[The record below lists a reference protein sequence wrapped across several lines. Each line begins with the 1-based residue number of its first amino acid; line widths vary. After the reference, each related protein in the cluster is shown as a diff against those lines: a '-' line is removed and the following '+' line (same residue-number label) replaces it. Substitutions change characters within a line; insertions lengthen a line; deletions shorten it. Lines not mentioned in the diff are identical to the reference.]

1 MSKSV
6 VAVVPTGQSTL
17 EEIDVAVRKAIELA
31 GGLREIVKPGMLVL
45 LKPNVVVPPPRPRHG
60 GTTNPD
66 VVRAVA
72 GVVAEIGARPVIAE
86 ASAVGVD
93 TDKAYAAAGYDE
105 LRAAGYEV
113 VDLKKTP
120 TVEIGVEEGRV
131 LKSLTT
137 FEIVKQAGAI
147 ISIPVMKTHD
157 QTEITL
163 SLKNLKGLLI
173 DRDKKRLHR
182 QGVYQGVV
190 DLVSALHPSFTVID
204 GTWCQEGLGPM
215 YGHTVQM
222 NLVLASRDLVAADS
236 VAGRIMGFTPDEA
249 LITKYGAERGLGRA
263 ALDEIEVVGEPIERV
278 KRRFMRSIEDHQYD
292 VKDLRI
298 IHAEGTCTGC
308 RNTVVSCLY
317 DLKNSDQLQFA
328 EGLTI
333 LTSNAEVPADCDPD
347 KLITVGNCVPVRH
360 RGQRFAPGCPPN
372 NVWVVDLIVAGRGE
386 VRRTYATEEAVTD

>member
-6 VAVVPTGQSTL
+6 VSVVRTGRSRP
-17 EEIDVAVRKAIELA
+17 EEIGEAVRKAIDLA
-31 GGLREIVKPGMLVL
+31 GGLGDIVKPGMLVL
-45 LKPNVVVPPPRPRHG
+45 LKPNVVVPPPRPRQG

-66 VVRAVA
+66 VVKAVA
-72 GVVAEIGARPVIAE
+72 DVVAEIGAKAVIVE

-93 TDKAYAAAGYDE
+93 TDKSYTAAGYDE

-120 TVEIGVEEGRV
+120 TVQVEVENAQV
-131 LKSLTT
+131 IQSLTT
-137 FEIVKQAGAI
+137 FEIVTRADVI

-182 QGVYQGVV
+182 QGVFHGVI
-190 DLVSALHPSFTVID
+190 DLVSALRPSFTVVD

-236 VAGRIMGFTPDEA
+236 VAGHIMGFTPSEV
-249 LITKYGAERGLGRA
+249 LLTRYGAERGLGHA

-278 KRRFMRSIEDHQYD
+278 RRRFMRSIEDHRYD
-292 VKDLRI
+292 VKDMRI

-317 DLKNSDQLQFA
+317 DLKNANQLHFA

-333 LTSNAEVPADCDPD
+333 LTSNAEVPPDCDPG
-347 KLITVGNCVPVRH
+347 KLITVGNCVPVPR
-360 RGQRFAPGCPPN
+360 RGERFAPGCPPN
-372 NVWVVDLIVAGRGE
+372 NVWIVDLVVAGRGE
-386 VRRTYATEEAVTD
+386 VRRTYATEDTAED